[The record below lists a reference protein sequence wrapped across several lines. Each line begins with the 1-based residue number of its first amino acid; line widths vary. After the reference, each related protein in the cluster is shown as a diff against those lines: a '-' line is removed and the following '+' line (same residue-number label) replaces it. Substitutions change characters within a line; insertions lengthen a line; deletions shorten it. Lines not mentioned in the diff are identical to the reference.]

1 MIDSGL
7 DEESCY
13 FADGDG
19 GTVERGYFFQEI
31 AIISDTSVAPMFNGG
46 YFPQD
51 PDRRK
56 VALCVYLTVLLL
68 PLP

>member
-19 GTVERGYFFQEI
+19 DIVERGYYFEEI
-31 AIISDTSVAPMFNGG
+31 AIISATSVAPVFTGG
-46 YFPQD
+46 YFPHD
-51 PDRRK
+51 KDRRK
-56 VALCVYLTVLLL
+56 VKRVLLL
-68 PLP
+68 